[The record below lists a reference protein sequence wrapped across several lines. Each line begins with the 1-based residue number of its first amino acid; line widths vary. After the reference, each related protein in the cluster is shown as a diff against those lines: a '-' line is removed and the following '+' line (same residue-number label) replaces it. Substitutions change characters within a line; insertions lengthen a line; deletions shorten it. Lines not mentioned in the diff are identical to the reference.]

1 LRRLN
6 AEVLAAARQLKPVT
20 IKALL
25 VRSGSEIGIEALLR
39 GWPGTGSELEQG
51 LDRQRG
57 RPMAGQNSGSL
68 AVAGARGRRR
78 GGREGAPG
86 WSVAWTAAATS
97 CAVSASTAMFRR
109 SSTRRTTCP
118 ACRGASCG
126 SAAI

>member
-86 WSVAWTAAATS
+86 WSVAWTAAAAASQSCSTPSSPTTGTTS
-97 CAVSASTAMFRR
+97 LWGLAR
-109 SSTRRTTCP
+109 SP
-118 ACRGASCG
+118 AAPGRGP
-126 SAAI
+126 